1 MDYNK
6 LLEEYNKL
14 KEENLH
20 LKELLKKN
28 NITYNFVEKSK
39 LSLIE
44 KISIFKSYFKGN
56 SSVFAE
62 KYYKKDGSKG
72 YFVVCENK
80 NTSLCKIKTGILKP
94 CSNCLNKQYANL
106 KDEYLYEHMKGI
118 KSYGIYPIV
127 DNDKCFFL
135 AIDFDDDEIEKAA
148 IAYRNE
154 CKKLGIDAVIE
165 LSQSAK
171 GAHVWIFFGNLVY
184 AKKAR
189 LVGDYILLNA
199 MSANKS
205 ISFKSYDRFLPSQDM
220 VDKNGYGNCIA
231 LPLQGCCVKNKTSVF
246 VDDNFQMISK
256 QIEYL
261 SNVSKV
267 SDIELDLLFDSIIV
281 NNELLEID
289 RKQIKKT
296 GLMKSDFSNIFKVI
310 IDDDIYFSKNGLSSK
325 ALITLKRLAVLYNP
339 DFYEK
344 QAKRMSTYNINRIV
358 ELYKEKDDYISL
370 PRGCLN
376 DLMFILKNANVEYAI
391 IDKRPKLSK
400 INFISTISLYENQK
414 EAVDCLI
421 QYEKGIL
428 TAPTGSGKTVIG
440 LEIINRLK
448 RPTLILVDQ
457 VKLIEQWKERIES
470 FSKIYDGEKKISPG
484 ILHGSKKKITG
495 IVDIASIKSI
505 NDELDIYDKYEIII
519 GDEIHHIASKTYES
533 IIRKFKARYVY
544 GLTATPKRSDHLEK
558 IVYKSIGDIRFEMKK
573 QNSTFEKILKPRFTK
588 FKKKDDYNLMTY
600 TDLCTELYK
609 NDERNCQI
617 IEDIIMEYTNLRNI
631 IVLTERNEHI
641 DILYDLLKIKCNNV
655 FKSKGTDNAK
665 NKKAFNEQIKQI
677 DSQYVIISTSKYLGE
692 GFDLPSL
699 DTLFLTMPF
708 KWSGKVS
715 QALGRIGRIH
725 DGKKQVIVYDYVDI
739 KMGLFAHQFQLRLKA
754 YKSDDYL
761 LCDDNE
767 KTSILYSY
775 NNYTFKLYDD
785 IQSAKKIKFYCNYYV
800 KDKMDEL
807 LALNNNIEIISDLDI
822 DGRVLIKKHSEINAI
837 VIDDEIIWYGSIN
850 PFSWA
855 KKGDTIIRL
864 VDMEYVKEIF
874 NE

>member
-14 KEENLH
+14 KEENLR
-20 LKELLKKN
+20 LKELLEMN
-28 NITYNFVEKSK
+28 NIAYNFVEKSK

-56 SSVFAE
+56 SEAFVE

-72 YFVVCENK
+72 YFVVCKNK
-80 NTSLCKIKTGILKP
+80 NTSLCKIKPGVIKP
-94 CSNCLNKQYANL
+94 CSNCLNKQYAKL

-118 KSYGIYPIV
+118 KSYGIYPII

-135 AIDFDDDEIEKAA
+135 AIDFDDDEFEKAA
-148 IAYRNE
+148 IAYKNE

-165 LSQSAK
+165 LSQSGK
-171 GAHVWIFFGNLVY
+171 GAHVWIFFEKLVP

-189 LVGDYILLNA
+189 ILGDYILLNA
-199 MSANKS
+199 MSSNES
-205 ISFKSYDRFLPSQDM
+205 ISFKSYDRFFPSQDM

-231 LPLQGCCVKNKTSVF
+231 LPLQGSCVKNKTSVF
-246 VDDNFQMISK
+246 VDDNFKMISN

-261 SNVSKV
+261 SNIGKI
-267 SDIELDLLFDSIIV
+267 SDIEFNLLLDSITAC
-281 NNELLEID
+281 NELLEID

-296 GLMKSDFSNIFKVI
+296 GLMKSDFPNSFKVI

-325 ALITLKRLAVLYNP
+325 ALITLKRLAVIYNP

-344 QAKRMSTYNINRIV
+344 QAKRMSTYNINRII

-376 DLMFILKNANVEYAI
+376 DLISIIKSINVEYEL
-391 IDKRPKLSK
+391 IDKRPKLSE
-400 INFISTISLYENQK
+400 INFVATLNLYENQK
-414 EAVDCLI
+414 EAVDCLV
-421 QYEKGIL
+421 QYENGIL
-428 TAPTGSGKTVIG
+428 TAPTGSGKTIIG
-440 LEIINRLK
+440 IEIIHRLK

-457 VKLIEQWKERIES
+457 VKLINQWKERIEN
-470 FSKIYDGEKKISPG
+470 FAEIYNGEKKISPG
-484 ILHGSKKKITG
+484 ILYGSKKKITG

-505 NDELDIYDKYEIII
+505 TDELDIYDKYEIII
-519 GDEIHHIASKTYES
+519 GDEIHHIASRTYEN

-588 FKKKDDYNLMTY
+588 FKNKDDYKLMTY
-600 TDLCTELYK
+600 NDLCTELYK
-609 NDERNCQI
+609 NDERNIQI
-617 IEDIIMEYTNLRNI
+617 VEDIIKEYNNFRNI

-641 DILYDLLKIKCNNV
+641 DILYDLLKKNCNNV
-655 FKSKGTDNAK
+655 FKSKGTDNVK
-665 NKKAFNEQIKQI
+665 SKKLFNEQIKQI
-677 DSQYVIISTSKYLGE
+677 DSQYIIISTSKYLGE

-708 KWSGKVS
+708 KWRGKVS
-715 QALGRIGRIH
+715 QALGRIGRVH

-739 KMGLFAHQFQLRLKA
+739 KIGLFAHQFQLRLKA

-761 LCDDNE
+761 LYDDNE

-775 NNYTFKLYDD
+775 NNYISKLYDD
-785 IQSAKKIKFYCNYYV
+785 IENAKKIKFYCNYYV

-822 DGRVLIKKHSEINAI
+822 DGRISKKKHSEINAI
-837 VIDDEIIWYGSIN
+837 VINDEIIWYGSIN

-855 KKGDTIIRL
+855 KKDDTIIRL

-874 NE
+874 N